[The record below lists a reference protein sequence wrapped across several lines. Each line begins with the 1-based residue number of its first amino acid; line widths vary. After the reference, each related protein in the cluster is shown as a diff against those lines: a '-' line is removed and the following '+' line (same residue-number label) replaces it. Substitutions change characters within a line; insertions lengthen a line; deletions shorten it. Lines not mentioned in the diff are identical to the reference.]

1 MCIEAAPCQS
11 LDLPLLSDV
20 HRCWISYIRKFLSL
34 SFNWACAL
42 FTLCEILAGFY
53 PFPTRQ
59 NFISI
64 AVEGCVG
71 SMNHEYP
78 CYAHLFIAADL
89 HSFSISGLLAFF
101 PFLTPISKVTRSCI
115 FFPTWIHRTGYHH
128 YRSLHSFNSPF
139 TFTELS
145 PYRPLMAKVVVSF
158 PVSQ

>member
-71 SMNHEYP
+71 SMNHEHP
-78 CYAHLFIAADL
+78 CYAHPFIAADL
-89 HSFSISGLLAFF
+89 HSSSISGFLAVFSFPHPNLKSYEILYFF
-101 PFLTPISKVTRSCI
+101 SHVDSPDRVSPLSIS
-115 FFPTWIHRTGYHH
+115 
-128 YRSLHSFNSPF
+128 SFIQF
-139 TFTELS
+139 TFHLH
-145 PYRPLMAKVVVSF
+145 
-158 PVSQ
+158 